1 MALTLALT
9 GEEKIIK
16 RFIGN
21 EDVIKRLRELGFVQG
36 ERVKV
41 VGMNAGG
48 MILVVRNVKIALDRA
63 LAARIIVE

>member
-21 EDVIKRLRELGFVQG
+21 EDVVKRLRELGFVQG